1 MPILRIL
8 LLLSALAIIVSAGVY
23 LVSNNRRYLNI
34 AWQIARFVLFALL
47 TFALLYILERYA
59 LVGWRIL
66 I

>member
-1 MPILRIL
+1 MLIFRL
-8 LLLSALAIIVSAGVY
+8 LFLLAALAIVASAGMY
-23 LVSNNRRYLNI
+23 LFTNNRSYLRL

-47 TFALLYILERYA
+47 TFTLLYILERYA